1 MIDLN
6 TLSGDTVG
14 TLGSELAIAK
24 KTNDL
29 SQVVGTVS
37 YGYTYHHRVYLS
49 SETEGGRVLSPLADI
64 GGVLAIPQ
72 SFLHK
77 T

>member
-14 TLGSELAIAK
+14 TLGYELAIAK
-24 KTNDL
+24 KINDL
-29 SQVVGTVS
+29 GQVVGTVS
-37 YGYTYHHRVYLS
+37 YVYTCHNRAYLTS
-49 SETEGGRVLSPLADI
+49 KTDGGRVLSPLADI